1 MRIAYRRLLTAAF
14 TLTALG
20 SWAATN
26 VGQTVPGVSV
36 GNLTRATACAA
47 SAYHLM
53 AGESATMTV
62 ENDGGWCWTDTYDR
76 SNWHTLSANSV
87 AVTNASRHGH
97 VLVRDIENQEVRV
110 AYQPEPGFA
119 GQDSFTIHYDTDGS
133 EKIFLITVFKQMS
146 VAARRDGVRW
156 SDR

>member
-1 MRIAYRRLLTAAF
+1 MRIAYRRLLMAAF

-26 VGQTVPGVSV
+26 VGQTIPRYQV
-36 GNLTRATACAA
+36 GQLTRAAACAT

-62 ENDGGWCWTDTYDR
+62 GNDGGWCWADTYER
-76 SNWHTLSANSV
+76 RNWHTLSASSV
-87 AVTNASRHGH
+87 AVSNASRHGH
-97 VLVRDIENQEVRV
+97 VVVRDIDNQEVRV

-119 GQDSFTIHYDTDGS
+119 GRDAFTIHYDTDGS
-133 EKIFLITVFKQMS
+133 EKTFLITVIKQTP
-146 VAARRDGVRW
+146 VTARQDGVWW

>member
-1 MRIAYRRLLTAAF
+1 MRIAYRRLLMAAF

-26 VGQTVPGVSV
+26 VGQTIPRYQV
-36 GNLTRATACAA
+36 GQLTRAAACAT

-62 ENDGGWCWTDTYDR
+62 GNDGGWCWADTYER
-76 SNWHTLSANSV
+76 RNWHTLSASSV
-87 AVTNASRHGH
+87 AVSNASRHGH
-97 VLVRDIENQEVRV
+97 VVVRDIENQEVRV

-119 GQDSFTIHYDTDGS
+119 GRDAFTIHYDTDGS
-133 EKIFLITVFKQMS
+133 EKTFLITVIKQTP
-146 VAARRDGVRW
+146 VTARQDGVWW

>member
-1 MRIAYRRLLTAAF
+1 MAAF

-26 VGQTVPGVSV
+26 VGQTIPRASV
-36 GNLTRATACAA
+36 GQLTRAAACAT

-62 ENDGGWCWTDTYDR
+62 ENDGGWCWADTYERRD
-76 SNWHTLSANSV
+76 WHTLSANSV
-87 AVTNASRHGH
+87 AVTNASRHGR
-97 VLVRDIENQEVRV
+97 VVVRDIENQEVRV

-119 GQDSFTIHYDTDGS
+119 GRDNFTIHYDTDGS
-133 EKIFLITVFKQMS
+133 EKTFLITVSKQTP
-146 VAARRDGVRW
+146 VTARQDGVWW

>member
-1 MRIAYRRLLTAAF
+1 MQNEK
-14 TLTALG
+14 
-20 SWAATN
+20 N
-26 VGQTVPGVSV
+26 VTMCEVMSKNQLSPGLADPRDFEVIE
-36 GNLTRATACAA
+36 
-47 SAYHLM
+47 
-53 AGESATMTV
+53 AGESATMSV
-62 ENDGGWCWTDTYDR
+62 ENDGGWCWTDTYER

-119 GQDSFTIHYDTDGS
+119 GRDSFSIHYGTDGS
-133 EKIFLITVFKQMS
+133 EKTFLITVFKPMS